1 MANEILSRLCQLTV
15 AVSVAAMLV
24 LGLRRTLRHQFG
36 AATAYRVWLLLP
48 VAAAAAL
55 LPSFGPQVQVALAA
69 SPLAGLHQNLAA
81 PVADATP
88 AMAAALLAAWITGT
102 FVYAAWQVMHYRAFV
117 RRLGPIVEHD
127 GVATA
132 SSAEEGPMLLGLV
145 HPIIVLPADFHQ
157 RYSAGQRELV
167 LAHERMHARRRDP
180 LANALFALAQCLC
193 WFNPLIHVAAHR
205 FRLDQ
210 EFACDHAVMQRYQ
223 GSAHL
228 YAEAMLK
235 TQLSNQRTAFACQ
248 WQSHHPLKERILNL
262 NRTRVGTARRVIGQF
277 TIGLLLAAGGISAWA
292 AQGATLD
299 APTYSVAMRVQV
311 NGADAAPRI
320 VTRAGEEASI
330 SVGPDDKRI
339 TLNLKLTPSGAEA
352 VYLHSSLSLNGEVV
366 SKPILLLKK
375 DQPGSIAM
383 AKDGADLRMEF
394 TVSEVQPAG

>member
-366 SKPILLLKK
+366 SEPILLLKK